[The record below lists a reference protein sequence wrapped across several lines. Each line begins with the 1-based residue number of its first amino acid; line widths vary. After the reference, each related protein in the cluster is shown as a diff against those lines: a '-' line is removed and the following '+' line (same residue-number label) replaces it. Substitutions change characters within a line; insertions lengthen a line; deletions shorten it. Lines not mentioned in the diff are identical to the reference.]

1 MSVLWVI
8 STPIGNLDDVSFRL
22 KEILENC
29 DILLVESL
37 SKYKKISY
45 FLKLSRK
52 HKVVKWS
59 LNKKGISKKG
69 IEKFFIQGKTI
80 GLMSDA
86 GAPNIAD
93 PGYEVVSTAI
103 QCKAKVFS
111 LPGPSSVG
119 SALSLSRW
127 PTLPCF
133 IWGFPPKSDKKIFNW
148 LEKMSNLKGTH
159 LIFANPAKLRD
170 LILIVNKFINAD
182 LQLFS
187 EISKIHEKRFD
198 GKPQKILRLLPETVK
213 GEWLILL
220 KFV

>member
-8 STPIGNLDDVSFRL
+8 STPIGNLDDVSLRL
-22 KEILENC
+22 KQTLESC

-45 FLKLSRK
+45 FLNLPRDRK
-52 HKVVKWS
+52 VIKWS
-59 LNKKGISKKG
+59 LNKKGVSKKRISK
-69 IEKFFIQGKTI
+69 FFLEGKTI
-80 GLMSDA
+80 GIMSDA

-93 PGYEVVSTAI
+93 PGHEVVSIAI
-103 QCKAKVFS
+103 ECQAKVFS
-111 LPGPSSVG
+111 LPGPSSIG

-148 LEKMSNLKGTH
+148 LQKMSNLKGTH
-159 LIFANPAKLRD
+159 LIFVNPGKLRD
-170 LILIVNKFINAD
+170 FVSIVDKFINVD

-187 EISKIHEKRFD
+187 EISKIHEKRLD
-198 GKPQKILRLLPETVK
+198 GKPQKVLRLLPEVVK
-213 GEWLILL
+213 GDWLILL